1 MGYKGLEQLRRNAKS
16 GISMAVVLCVS
27 AFFIAFAAAI
37 VYTAGLLTAQSNQRL
52 KEERCYQLAASYAG
66 VLEHNLLQYSS
77 KEDPEAENTFYSFAN
92 SFLDNKQYREY
103 SEDNPDVTSYRFVTE
118 DTNMNNPGQTGSLVG
133 DGYGNICITLRK
145 ELNADEKDLSGGN
158 LEVQPGT
165 GDYSS
170 TINSLKNTTIR
181 KYILVVDVTAYYE
194 DMSYTYS
201 TEYTREETYQVQFS
215 HDGKIIVWND
225 TDSSWRVN
233 TTGGEVYKPDASKG
247 QIHYQY
253 QTDQALTSCF
263 KENVYTEGG
272 SSDEAP

>member
-1 MGYKGLEQLRRNAKS
+1 
-16 GISMAVVLCVS
+16 
-27 AFFIAFAAAI
+27 
-37 VYTAGLLTAQSNQRL
+37 
-52 KEERCYQLAASYAG
+52 
-66 VLEHNLLQYSS
+66 
-77 KEDPEAENTFYSFAN
+77 
-92 SFLDNKQYREY
+92 
-103 SEDNPDVTSYRFVTE
+103 
-118 DTNMNNPGQTGSLVG
+118 MNNPGQTGSLVG

-158 LEVQPGT
+158 LEVQQGT

-194 DMSYTYS
+194 DRSYTYS

-225 TDSSWRVN
+225 ADGKWHVN
-233 TTGGEVYKPDASKG
+233 TTGGEIYNPDVKKG

>member
-1 MGYKGLEQLRRNAKS
+1 
-16 GISMAVVLCVS
+16 
-27 AFFIAFAAAI
+27 
-37 VYTAGLLTAQSNQRL
+37 
-52 KEERCYQLAASYAG
+52 
-66 VLEHNLLQYSS
+66 
-77 KEDPEAENTFYSFAN
+77 
-92 SFLDNKQYREY
+92 
-103 SEDNPDVTSYRFVTE
+103 
-118 DTNMNNPGQTGSLVG
+118 MNNPGQTGSLVG

-158 LEVQPGT
+158 LEVQQGA

-170 TINSLKNTTIR
+170 AINSLKNTTIR

-225 TDSSWRVN
+225 TDSSWHVN
-233 TTGGEVYKPDASKG
+233 TTGGEVYNPDVAKE